1 VKTETEEDTRRW
13 KDRPC
18 SWAGR
23 INILNTT
30 LVSKESYKFS
40 AIPPKIPT
48 TFFIEIEKILKFLQK
63 HKVAKTISEQK
74 EQCWR
79 YHNI

>member
-13 KDRPC
+13 KDLPC

-40 AIPPKIPT
+40 AIPPQNSNNILHRNRKNPKIPT
-48 TFFIEIEKILKFLQK
+48 ETQSSQNNF
-63 HKVAKTISEQK
+63 
-74 EQCWR
+74 
-79 YHNI
+79 